1 MSDIKEHYFI
11 VKWSKQNG
19 WSIDT
24 DTEEARFPDGTVWNG
39 TEWEYP
45 YLGNGNYNDDNDLIA
60 TDLEEVLSETNLV
73 RGIVNA

>member
-73 RGIVNA
+73 RGLNK

>member
-45 YLGNGNYNDDNDLIA
+45 YLGNGIYNDDNDLIA

-73 RGIVNA
+73 RGLNK